1 MRCLEGRGVCIAVN
15 LEVGC
20 CGCQVV
26 CDCCGLAVCQ
36 FSLLHGCHSRSLSLW
51 TTPSTTIWR
60 SKSRLAPPGFSQP
73 TPKDA
78 LCLRVVK
85 SPRDNP
91 SPFDV
96 AWLIGVLSLQATAE
110 LWSPSVGWHPAVGRT
125 TSIRPVSV
133 TCGLWVAG
141 LAFLL
146 ASCLSTWSYDFSIHP
161 DFDNG
166 DVD

>member
-15 LEVGC
+15 LGVGC

-96 AWLIGVLSLQATAE
+96 AWLIGVLSPASDCRTVEPERRVAPGSRSDDFDPSSVSH
-110 LWSPSVGWHPAVGRT
+110 LWPVGCRT
-125 TSIRPVSV
+125 R
-133 TCGLWVAG
+133 
-141 LAFLL
+141 LL
-146 ASCLSTWSYDFSIHP
+146 ARLLSLNVVVRLFHP
-161 DFDNG
+161 SRL
-166 DVD
+166 